1 MTESIQYI
9 VREGQAEY
17 AVVPIRE
24 WKRIV
29 ALAEDSMDVQAAE
42 AAAEELRAGE
52 DEIVPAEVARR
63 LIQGESPVAVWR
75 GHRGLTQQRLAD
87 ATGVTN
93 SYISQIESGTKTGL
107 LDTLRRIAAALRI
120 DLDDLVAQ

>member
-17 AVVPIRE
+17 AVVPIHE

-29 ALAEDSMDVQAAE
+29 ALAEDAEDIQVAE
-42 AAAEELRAGE
+42 AAAEELRAGK

-63 LIQGESPVAVWR
+63 LIQGERPVAVWR

-87 ATGVTN
+87 AAGVTK
-93 SYISQIESGTKTGL
+93 SYISQIESGAKTGS
-107 LDTLRRIAAALRI
+107 LDTLRRIAAALQI
-120 DLDDLVAQ
+120 DLDDLVA